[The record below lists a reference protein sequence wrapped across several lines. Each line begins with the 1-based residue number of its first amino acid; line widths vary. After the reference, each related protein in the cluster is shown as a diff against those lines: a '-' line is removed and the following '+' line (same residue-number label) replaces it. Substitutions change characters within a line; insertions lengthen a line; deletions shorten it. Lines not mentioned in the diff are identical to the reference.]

1 MSLSRKKN
9 NLPYFKWK
17 KVIIN
22 YNGTGEDDF
31 SKGEVI
37 KVKIEEQVLQEDK
50 TCQLFFLKRRTFS
63 EGSCYWW

>member
-50 TCQLFFLKRRTFS
+50 TCQLFFFKKEDF
-63 EGSCYWW
+63 

>member
-31 SKGEVI
+31 FKGEVI
-37 KVKIEEQVLQEDK
+37 KVKIEEQVL
-50 TCQLFFLKRRTFS
+50 
-63 EGSCYWW
+63 